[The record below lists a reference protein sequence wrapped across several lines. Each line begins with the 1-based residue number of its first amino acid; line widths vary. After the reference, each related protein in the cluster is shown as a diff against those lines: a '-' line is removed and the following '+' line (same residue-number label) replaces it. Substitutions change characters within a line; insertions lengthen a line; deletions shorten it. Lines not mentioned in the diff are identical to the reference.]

1 MLFVNKFTVLIKIT
15 TMKKA
20 VIALLSIFATT
31 LSFAQPGLTKPASAG
46 KIVIAPGQKITVASS
61 ISVEADLSMGMQL
74 NSTSTSENLLEAK
87 SSTDKTYTISN
98 TLTKVKVNMNMMG
111 QPTNYD
117 SEKKEGNNPDVA
129 KAFDDKL
136 NKPVDITIDNI
147 TGAVV
152 KDDKNVKEKTGDDEN
167 TLNGLLDMFA
177 ENSDDAVVSG
187 AFELV
192 PQGKNIGDSWVD
204 STVSK
209 DMKAVRTYTL
219 KSITGNEAVI
229 QLDVITTA
237 TNKLDVQ
244 GMEMEFKSNTKTTGE
259 VVTDISTGQVK
270 KKDTKSDI
278 TGSFQLMGQDVP
290 ITAKSS
296 STTTYK

>member
-31 LSFAQPGLTKPASAG
+31 LSLAQPGLTKPASAG

-129 KAFDDKL
+129 KAFDDKV

-187 AFELV
+187 AFELI

-219 KSITGNEAVI
+219 KSITGNEALI

-259 VVTDISTGQVK
+259 IVTDISTGQVK
-270 KKDTKSDI
+270 KKDKKSSI

>member
-1 MLFVNKFTVLIKIT
+1 MKRTAITILGIIT
-15 TMKKA
+15 T
-20 VIALLSIFATT
+20 T
-31 LSFAQPGLTKPASAG
+31 LIFAQPGITKPVSPG

-136 NKPVDITIDNI
+136 NKPVDIIIDNI
-147 TGAVV
+147 TGTVV
-152 KDDKNVKEKTGDDEN
+152 KDDKKAKEKTGDDEN

-187 AFELV
+187 AFELI
-192 PQGKNIGDSWVD
+192 PQGKNTGESWVD
-204 STVSK
+204 SIVSK
-209 DMKAVRTYTL
+209 DMRAVRTYTL
-219 KSITGNEAVI
+219 KSITGNEALI
-229 QLDVITTA
+229 QLDVLTTA

-259 VVTDISTGQVK
+259 IVTDISTGQVK

>member
-1 MLFVNKFTVLIKIT
+1 MLFVNKFTASIKT
-15 TMKKA
+15 KTMKRTA
-20 VIALLSIFATT
+20 ITLLGIFSTT
-31 LSFAQPGLTKPASAG
+31 LIFAQPGITKPASTG
-46 KIVIAPGQKITVASS
+46 KIVIAPGQKITIASS
-61 ISVEADLSMGMQL
+61 ISVDADLSMGMQL
-74 NSTSTSENLLEAK
+74 SSTSTSENLLEAK
-87 SSTDKTYTISN
+87 SSTDKTYIISN

-136 NKPVDITIDNI
+136 NKPVDVTIDNA

-152 KDDKNVKEKTGDDEN
+152 KDDKKVKEKTSDEEN

-219 KSITGNEAVI
+219 KSITGNEALI
-229 QLDVITTA
+229 QVDVVTTA
-237 TNKLDVQ
+237 KNKLDVQ

>member
-31 LSFAQPGLTKPASAG
+31 LSLAQPGLTKPASAG

-187 AFELV
+187 AFELI

-219 KSITGNEAVI
+219 KSITGNEALI

>member
-31 LSFAQPGLTKPASAG
+31 LSLAQPGLTKPASAG

-187 AFELV
+187 AFELI

-219 KSITGNEAVI
+219 KSITGNEALI

-259 VVTDISTGQVK
+259 IVTDISTGQVK